1 MTKNDNAHALRFAD
15 SLSKYAGA
23 EAAAQFAEAHP
34 LSKSATVDKKFQWA
48 AEVCQYL
55 DENFDPKT
63 RQDIRKPCRC
73 NDGKSIA
80 RKLSTYWKRADSVQ
94 AFVDAFNAKESF
106 ASLEYISENKIL
118 FCYPECY
125 CACVK
130 RVGQQLP
137 MTWCYCTVGNAEGI
151 FRELLQK
158 DVTITLRESI
168 KSGGER
174 CAMEVEW

>member
-1 MTKNDNAHALRFAD
+1 MPKNDNAHALRFAE
-15 SLSKYAGA
+15 SLCTYAGA

-63 RQDIRKPCRC
+63 RQDIRKSCLC
-73 NDGKSIA
+73 NNGKSNA
-80 RKLSTYWKRADSVQ
+80 RKMSVYLKQ
-94 AFVDAFNAKESF
+94 TNSIREFVDAFNHNESF

-130 RVGQQLP
+130 RAEGTLP
-137 MTWCYCTVGNAEGI
+137 ITWCYCTIGNAEGI
-151 FRELLQK
+151 FQELLQK
-158 DVTITLRESI
+158 EVSITLLESI
-168 KSGGER
+168 KNGGER
-174 CAMEVEW
+174 CVMEVEW